1 MALDFNLNVGDTI
14 TQCYH
19 DTIKNI
25 DSVSIGGSYRKRL
38 YTKGGNQMIE
48 GIGGV
53 IEIFYNAYCGQHMSP
68 YVGFICFTED
78 SITYLSPNASGTC
91 PTISN
96 SVGIENYQ
104 LSTLNCQLTPNPTT
118 GIFTIHTEGTNIKE
132 IKVFTVLGEEV
143 GITNYKLPISPSTPL
158 RVTDEVT
165 VDMSG
170 FAKGIYFVRITD
182 EKKTVVNK
190 KIVVQ

>member
-118 GIFTIHTEGTNIKE
+118 GIFTIHTEGAAIKE
-132 IKVFTVLGEEV
+132 IKITNVLGET
-143 GITNYKLPISPSTPL
+143 ITNYEL
-158 RVTDEVT
+158 RITNETT
-165 VDMSG
+165 VDISG
-170 FAKGIYFVRITD
+170 VAKGIYFVQITVD
-182 EKKTVVNK
+182 SAGSPTYKNVVNR
-190 KIVVQ
+190 KIIKY